1 MISLLTID
9 ETWVTID
16 KNVLTPLRKVYSYRY
31 DEYQQYEQQM
41 EKFLDP
47 DLTFL
52 EPMVRKTTKLI
63 VFYDKM
69 EDTMT
74 LKDSGFLIKV
84 ETKTI
89 KNEA

>member
-16 KNVLTPLRKVYSYRY
+16 KNVLTLLRKVYSYRY
-31 DEYQQYEQQM
+31 DEHQQYEQQM

-69 EDTMT
+69 KDTMT
-74 LKDSGFLIKV
+74 LKDSGFLVKV